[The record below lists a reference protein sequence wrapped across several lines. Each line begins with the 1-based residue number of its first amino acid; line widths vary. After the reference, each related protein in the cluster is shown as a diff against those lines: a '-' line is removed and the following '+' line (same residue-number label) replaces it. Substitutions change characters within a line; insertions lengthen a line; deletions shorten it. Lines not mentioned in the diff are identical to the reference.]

1 MILHLASET
10 PAVIRGAAALA
21 LVLHIG
27 GGVVA
32 MASGTVA
39 LLARKGGPWHRT
51 GGNLFF
57 VSILTMA
64 AIGGYVALFL
74 TQRTSV
80 IAGVF
85 AFYLTA
91 TGWVAARRRDGEIGE
106 FELGALF
113 VALAVVVA
121 DLTFGWQALNN
132 PQGLLDGLPAAP
144 NFVFA
149 AVALLALS
157 LDARMVLHRGL
168 SGRER
173 LARHIWRM
181 CAALFI
187 VVSSF
192 FLGQQQVLPKA
203 WQGSPVLF
211 VPELV
216 VLALMAYWLV
226 RMGSARRSR
235 MSGPS
240 RQGMRAVTPVGFRP
254 RELA

>member
-1 MILHLASET
+1 
-10 PAVIRGAAALA
+10 
-21 LVLHIG
+21 
-27 GGVVA
+27 
-32 MASGTVA
+32 MASGSVA

-51 GGNLFF
+51 TGNLFF
-57 VSILTMA
+57 VSMLTMA

-80 IAGVF
+80 ISGVF

-132 PQGLLDGLPAAP
+132 RRGLLDGLPATP

-149 AVALLALS
+149 ALALLAMG
-157 LDARMVLHRGL
+157 LDVQVVLRRGL
-168 SGRER
+168 SGAQRI
-173 LARHIWRM
+173 ARHIWRM
-181 CAALFI
+181 CTALLI
-187 VVSSF
+187 ALSSF

-203 WQGSPVLF
+203 WQGSPILIL
-211 VPELV
+211 PELA
-216 VLALMAYWLV
+216 VLALMAYWLI
-226 RMGSARRSR
+226 RMGLARRPKTGAV
-235 MSGPS
+235 SGRGAS
-240 RQGMRAVTPVGFRP
+240 QAVRP
-254 RELA
+254 DLAPRGLA